1 MARRGSSWRLSFSPS
16 TAKSFMT
23 DERRFYTYAYL
34 RRDGTPY
41 YIGKGQGNRA
51 FQRKGRKSAKVPK
64 DNSRILFLKKGLT
77 EKEAFRHEVYMI
89 AVFGRKDLGTGIL
102 RNLTDGGEGASG
114 AVRSKETR
122 EKLKGK
128 GWSEKRRNAKDHP
141 NARQIRSRAQRK
153 RRDLERK
160 TGANVLPS
168 LRGRNHHTLK
178 DDPLWADA
186 TYIFS
191 VWVDSGMPKDYR
203 TLCKNLGI
211 PKTKKIMSIVKILEN
226 ELNDH

>member
-1 MARRGSSWRLSFSPS
+1 MNVY
-16 TAKSFMT
+16 
-23 DERRFYTYAYL
+23 YTYAYL
-34 RRDGTPY
+34 RHDGSPY
-41 YIGKGQGNRA
+41 YIGRGKGNRA
-51 FQRKGRKSAKVPK
+51 YVVHSSKGRKFSPPPP
-64 DNSRILFLKKGLT
+64 DRILLLKQNLSF
-77 EKEAFRHEVYMI
+77 KESVRHEKYMI
-89 AVFGRKDLGTGIL
+89 AVFGRKDMGTGIL
-102 RNLTDGGEGASG
+102 RNLTDGGEGSENRVWSPEQRDKLRKANSG
-114 AVRSKETR
+114 KKIPEEVRIKIR

-128 GWSEKRRNAKDHP
+128 EWSEKRRNAKEHP
-141 NARQIRSRAQRK
+141 NARQIRSHAQRK
-153 RRDLERK
+153 RRNLERN

-203 TLCKNLGI
+203 TLCKILGI